1 MTKFVSLSYFNF
13 SYNCC
18 CLLGMLF
25 WLAASPLFAQ
35 TKEDIYKQIN
45 QERIARGVSPI
56 PVDKK
61 LEKSAQSWAFFMP
74 YRGVHNTN
82 FRRRFKRMGGE
93 CIAWGDSPVENWIGS
108 KPHSRIIFGKSV
120 KAIGLGHWRGK
131 WVLRTFTN

>member
-1 MTKFVSLSYFNF
+1 MAKFVLSYN
-13 SYNCC
+13 C

-35 TKEDIYKQIN
+35 TKDDIYN
-45 QERIARGVSPI
+45 QVNKERIARGVPPI

-82 FRRRFKRMGGE
+82 FRWRFKRSGSE
-93 CIAWGDSPVENWIGS
+93 CIAWGDSPVEGWMNS
-108 KPHSRIIFGKSV
+108 KQHKAIIMGRSV
-120 KAIGLGHWRGK
+120 KAMGAGYWRGK

>member
-1 MTKFVSLSYFNF
+1 MTKFVLSYN
-13 SYNCC
+13 C

-35 TKEDIYKQIN
+35 SKEDIYKQIN
-45 QERIARGVSPI
+45 QERIARGVPAL
-56 PVDKK
+56 PVDKVREICAE
-61 LEKSAQSWAFFMP
+61 LELFMP

-82 FRRRFKRMGGE
+82 FRRRFKHMGGE
-93 CIAWGDSPVENWIGS
+93 CIAWGGEPVEGWIRS

-120 KAIGLGHWRGK
+120 KAIGLGYWRGK

>member
-1 MTKFVSLSYFNF
+1 MTKFVLSYNF
-13 SYNCC
+13 C

-35 TKEDIYKQIN
+35 SKEDIYNQIN
-45 QERIARGVSPI
+45 KERTERGLSPV
-56 PVDKK
+56 PVDRK

-82 FRRRFKRMGGE
+82 FRRRFNRMGGE
-93 CIAWGDSPVENWIGS
+93 CIAWGDSPVESWLNSKYHKPMLIG
-108 KPHSRIIFGKSV
+108 KEV
-120 KAIGLGHWRGK
+120 KAMGLGYYRSK

>member
-1 MTKFVSLSYFNF
+1 MLLEVSTRNSGAHEVAISLII
-13 SYNCC
+13 
-18 CLLGMLF
+18 LLVVSFCSHG
-25 WLAASPLFAQ
+25 Q
-35 TKEDIYKQIN
+35 TKQKIYDQIN

-93 CIAWGDSPVENWIGS
+93 CIAWGDSPVEGWIGS

-120 KAIGLGHWRGK
+120 KAIGLGYWRGK
-131 WVLRTFTN
+131 WVLRTFTQ